1 MLRIFRYIIW
11 AILAALSFAIAVAF
25 LNKHEQRETM
35 ISSDPVARVGA
46 PFQLTDHNGLPI
58 TERVMAGQPTAIFF
72 GFTHCPEVCPTTLQ
86 NLSAW
91 SQQLGEKSDQLKILF
106 VTVDPRRDTPQV
118 LKAYINKFSKNIT
131 AITGNPNEVAQ
142 LVKAWHVYTKRIPL
156 NSGDYTM
163 DHTASIFL
171 IRRDGTLQ
179 GTISYQD
186 DTPTA
191 LKKLQ
196 LLISS

>member
-11 AILAALSFAIAVAF
+11 AILAALSFAIAAAL
-25 LNKHEQRETM
+25 LNKQEQRETRL
-35 ISSDPVARVGA
+35 SSDQTASIGA

-58 TERVMAGQPTAIFF
+58 TETAMAGQPTAIFF

-86 NLSAW
+86 NLSVW
-91 SQQLGEKSDQLKILF
+91 SQQLGEKSRQLKILF

-118 LKAYINKFSKNIT
+118 LKAYINKFSKSIT

-142 LVKAWHVYTKRIPL
+142 LIKAWHVYTKRIPL
-156 NSGDYTM
+156 NAGDYTM

-171 IRRDGTLQ
+171 VRRDGTLQ

-186 DTPTA
+186 DGPTA
-191 LKKLQ
+191 LRKLQ

>member
-1 MLRIFRYIIW
+1 
-11 AILAALSFAIAVAF
+11 
-25 LNKHEQRETM
+25 
-35 ISSDPVARVGA
+35 
-46 PFQLTDHNGLPI
+46 
-58 TERVMAGQPTAIFF
+58 MAGQPTAIFF

-91 SQQLGEKSDQLKILF
+91 SQQLGEKSEQLKILF

-131 AITGNPNEVAQ
+131 AITGKPNEVAQ

-156 NSGDYTM
+156 NAEDYTM

-186 DTPTA
+186 DAPTA

>member
-25 LNKHEQRETM
+25 LNKHAQREAM
-35 ISSDPVARVGA
+35 ISSEPVARVGA
-46 PFQLTDHNGLPI
+46 PFQLADHNGLPV

-91 SQQLGEKSDQLKILF
+91 SQQLGEKSEQLKILF

-118 LKAYINKFSKNIT
+118 LKAYINKFS
-131 AITGNPNEVAQ
+131 
-142 LVKAWHVYTKRIPL
+142 
-156 NSGDYTM
+156 
-163 DHTASIFL
+163 
-171 IRRDGTLQ
+171 
-179 GTISYQD
+179 
-186 DTPTA
+186 
-191 LKKLQ
+191 
-196 LLISS
+196 